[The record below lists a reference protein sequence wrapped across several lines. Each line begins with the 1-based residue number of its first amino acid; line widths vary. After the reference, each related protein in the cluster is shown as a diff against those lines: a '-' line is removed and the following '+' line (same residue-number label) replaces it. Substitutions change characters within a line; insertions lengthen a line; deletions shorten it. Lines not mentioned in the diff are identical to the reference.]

1 MKFLGNLKGIRKIW
15 IYFVFIY
22 FLLKKRKRLN
32 RDSQGL
38 RTPRDRIKR
47 ILQVLF

>member
-1 MKFLGNLKGIRKIW
+1 MNLFCIPLFLIKKMKKI
-15 IYFVFIY
+15 
-22 FLLKKRKRLN
+22 KRLN

-47 ILQVLF
+47 IFTTIFLVK

>member
-1 MKFLGNLKGIRKIW
+1 MDLFCTHLFLIKKK
-15 IYFVFIY
+15 
-22 FLLKKRKRLN
+22 KKRKRLN

-47 ILQVLF
+47 ILQVFF

>member
-1 MKFLGNLKGIRKIW
+1 MDLFCIHLFLIKKKK
-15 IYFVFIY
+15 
-22 FLLKKRKRLN
+22 KKRKRLN

-47 ILQVLF
+47 ILQVFF